1 MCTRHVLTLNTDDDS
16 DDDDDDD
23 DDGDGDDMLAL
34 WFFWCKQKW

>member
-16 DDDDDDD
+16 DDDDDG
-23 DDGDGDDMLAL
+23 DGDGDDMLAL